1 MPCVGYTM
9 GHGLFPS
16 LSQGTV
22 PCIPACLPAAAAA
35 TVAGEAPAR
44 RSWFC
49 REKSMLYH
57 SDVRSTGFGGITR
70 LGFSRTSRICR
81 GGDGK
86 PHCSEAQ
93 AHGDTEDVGWDR
105 RPLEHSGLR

>member
-1 MPCVGYTM
+1 MPCVGYAM
-9 GHGLFPS
+9 GHSSFPS

-22 PCIPACLPAAAAA
+22 PCIPAYLPAAAAA

-93 AHGDTEDVGWDR
+93 AHGDTEDVG
-105 RPLEHSGLR
+105 